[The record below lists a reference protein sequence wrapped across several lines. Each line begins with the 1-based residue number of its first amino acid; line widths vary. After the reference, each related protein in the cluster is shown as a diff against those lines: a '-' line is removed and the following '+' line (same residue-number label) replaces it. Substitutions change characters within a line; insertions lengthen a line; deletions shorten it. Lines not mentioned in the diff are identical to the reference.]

1 MTREVVLTPASE
13 IPPYRPDWG
22 PWVLRADNMTL
33 EVWPDGDHYCAYYVD
48 LEECLTSAEVLD
60 HIAQVSQK
68 RWAECDPRVIA
79 GLVTALDDVLNLQA
93 NLCPCGRDTS
103 MTRAEV
109 AEMVQRAVKRW
120 PHLLIHEAEER

>member
-22 PWVLRADNMTL
+22 PWFLRADNLTL
-33 EVWPDGDHYCAYYVD
+33 EVWPDGYHYCVYYVD

-60 HIAQVSQK
+60 RIAQVSGK
-68 RWAECDPRVIA
+68 GWAEPRVMA
-79 GLVTALDDVLNLQA
+79 GLVTALDDVLNLQG
-93 NLCPCGRDTS
+93 NLCPRGSDTP
-103 MTRAEV
+103 MTRADV

-120 PHLLIHEAEER
+120 PHLVIVDEAER